1 MISLRKSL
9 TDLDQLEG
17 MFQAASEAYRDTLQ
31 AVRDNI
37 VEVDARSASEHRER
51 LGAIVRLYDQ
61 VTDRDSLLE
70 TSTVLRTELRDYHEN
85 AGRSLTRLNQQL
97 SSTVTALRQMMDT
110 LASGSEDQQDRL
122 KSEMERLKGL
132 VRVEDLT
139 VLRSG
144 INESLNGISGC
155 IDHIHRQNQLV
166 VAQLRDE
173 IRTLHSRVEAAERTA
188 AVDPV
193 TGAMSR
199 REIESAI
206 QREVSNSVPFCLI
219 FVWVKNLKM
228 LQRQYGRKIS
238 DDLTIA
244 ACRRFADIVEQR
256 GMVGRWSDDEL
267 IAIVR
272 IQKTDAIRF
281 CKDLPS
287 QIKGPHECVHQNRTL
302 HLLLQVSA
310 GVVEA
315 RPGERAERLLD
326 RADTLMRALAG
337 N

>member
-17 MFQAASEAYRDTLQ
+17 MFHAASEAYREALQ
-31 AVRDNI
+31 AVRDNV
-37 VEVDARSASEHRER
+37 VEVDARAAAEHKDR
-51 LGAIVRLYDQ
+51 LSSIVRLFDQ
-61 VTDRDSLLE
+61 VTDRDAFLE
-70 TSTVLRTELRDYHEN
+70 TATVLRTELRGYQETTSRHL
-85 AGRSLTRLNQQL
+85 GRLHHQL
-97 SSTVTALRQMMDT
+97 SATVSALQQMMES
-110 LASGSEDQQDRL
+110 LASGSENQQDRL
-122 KSEMERLKGL
+122 KSEMERLKAL
-132 VRVEDLT
+132 MRIEDLAT
-139 VLRSG
+139 LRSG
-144 INESLNGISGC
+144 ISESLNGISGC

-173 IRTLHSRVEAAERTA
+173 IRTLHSRVESAERTA

-193 TGAMSR
+193 TGTMNR
-199 REIESAI
+199 REVEVSI
-206 QREVSNSVPFCLI
+206 QREVSSSTSFCLI
-219 FVWVKNLKM
+219 FVWVKNLKL

-244 ACRRFADIVEQR
+244 ACRRFTEVVEQR
-256 GMVGRWSDDEL
+256 GSVGRWSDDEL

-272 IQKTDAIRF
+272 VQKTEAIRL

-287 QIKGPHECVHQNRTL
+287 QLKGPHECTHQGRTL